1 MYHWNCTMYRIFRMS
16 KHTSNSLVMLLLAVI
31 ATVPLIGQGT
41 SLMPAVHE
49 RPADCH
55 QHGTAP
61 VPQPVSYRC
70 CQSGHDSAILQ
81 NSSASQPEPADLT
94 SPVELSEVLIPNIAH
109 QSLRHPVTLSA
120 DPPDITPLRV

>member
-1 MYHWNCTMYRIFRMS
+1 MHRMFRMS
-16 KHTSNSLVMLLLAVI
+16 KHTSISLVILLVAVI

-41 SLMPAVHE
+41 SLMPAAHE
-49 RPADCH
+49 RPAGCH

-70 CQSGHDSAILQ
+70 CQSGHDSAMLQ
-81 NSSASQPEPADLT
+81 ISPASQPEPADLT
-94 SPVELSEVLIPNIAH
+94 SPVELCEVLIPNIAH
-109 QSLRHPVTLSA
+109 QSLRHSVTLSA